1 MPASTK
7 SVLDRFR
14 LDGRTAILT
23 GVGPGV
29 GEHVARAYAELGANV
44 VISARSQDRLER
56 IAADIT
62 AGGGKAVAV
71 AADAG
76 EAADLKRLV
85 DTAHD
90 AFGPIHIVFN
100 NAAAGVVY
108 ASDGGLWAN
117 TDAVWKTAIDVNVLA
132 TWRLTELTTADMQAH
147 GKGSIISVQS
157 CGGFTPIPPAVAY
170 GVSKAALAFLTRSL
184 AKALAPH
191 TRVNALCV
199 GSMSPDGQEAEIHR
213 GLGLAERN
221 AIKRFGA
228 ADEAVGAAIL
238 LAGDASSYTTGSTI
252 FTEGGRVGTI
262 S

>member
-1 MPASTK
+1 M

-29 GEHVARAYAELGANV
+29 GEHVAKAYAELGANV
-44 VISARSQDRLER
+44 VISARSQDRLDRMAE
-56 IAADIT
+56 INAL
-62 AGGGKAVAV
+62 GGGRALAVV
-71 AADAG
+71 ADAG
-76 EAADLKRLV
+76 EKADLQNLV
-85 DTAHD
+85 AKARE
-90 AFGPIHIVFN
+90 AFGPIHLIFN

-108 ASDGGLWAN
+108 ARDGGLWAN
-117 TDAVWKTAIDVNVLA
+117 SDAVWKTAMDVNVMA
-132 TWRLTELTTADMQAH
+132 TWWLTELTEADMKAH

-170 GVSKAALAFLTRSL
+170 GVSKAALLFLVREL
-184 AKALAPH
+184 AKSQAPH
-191 TRVNALCV
+191 TRINCLCV
-199 GSMSPDGQEAEIHR
+199 GSMSPDGQEAEIHK

-238 LAGDASSYTTGSTI
+238 LASDASSYTTGSTI

>member
-1 MPASTK
+1 M
-7 SVLDRFR
+7 SVLNRFR
-14 LDGRTAILT
+14 MDGRTAILT

-29 GEHVARAYAELGANV
+29 GAHVAKAYAELGANV
-44 VISARSQDRLER
+44 VISARSQDRLDR
-56 IAADIT
+56 IAREINAL
-62 AGGGKAVAV
+62 GGGRALAV
-71 AADAG
+71 AADAA
-76 EAADLKRLV
+76 EKADLENL
-85 DTAHD
+85 TAKARS
-90 AFGPIHIVFN
+90 AFGPVHIIFN

-108 ASDGGLWAN
+108 DHDGGLWAN
-117 TDAVWKTAIDVNVLA
+117 TDEVWRTAMDVNVMA
-132 TWRLTELTTADMQAH
+132 TWRLTELTEADMQAH

-170 GVSKAALAFLTRSL
+170 GVSKAALLFLVREL
-184 AKALAPH
+184 AKSQAPH
-191 TRVNALCV
+191 TRINCLCV

-238 LAGDASSYTTGSTI
+238 LASDASSYTTGSTI

>member
-1 MPASTK
+1 MK
-7 SVLDRFR
+7 SVLNRFR

-29 GEHVARAYAELGANV
+29 GEHVAKAYAELGANV
-44 VISARSQDRLER
+44 VISARSKDRLDH
-56 IAADIT
+56 IAAEIN
-62 AGGGKAVAV
+62 ALGGHALAV

-76 EAADLKRLV
+76 SKEDLIRLTDAARNR
-85 DTAHD
+85 
-90 AFGPIHIVFN
+90 FGPIHIVFN

-108 ASDGGLWAN
+108 ARDGGLWAN
-117 TDAVWKTAIDVNVLA
+117 TDEVWKTAMDVNVLA
-132 TWRLTELTTADMQAH
+132 TWRLTELTTDDMQKH

-157 CGGFTPIPPAVAY
+157 CGGFTPLPPAVAY

-199 GSMSPDGQEAEIHR
+199 GSMSPDGKEAEIHK
-213 GLGLAERN
+213 GLNLAERN

-228 ADEAVGAAIL
+228 ADEAVAAAIL
-238 LAGDASSYTTGSTI
+238 LAGDGSSYTTGSTI
-252 FTEGGRVGTI
+252 FVEGGRVGTI

>member
-1 MPASTK
+1 M

-44 VISARSQDRLER
+44 VLSARSQDRLDR
-56 IAADIT
+56 IAGEINA
-62 AGGGKAVAV
+62 AGGGKAIAI
-71 AADAG
+71 AADVG
-76 EAADLKRLV
+76 EKDDLERLV
-85 DTAHD
+85 ADARD
-90 AFGPIHIVFN
+90 AFGPVHIIFN

-108 ASDGGLWAN
+108 AADGGLWAN
-117 TDAVWKTAIDVNVLA
+117 TDEVWKTAMDVNVMA
-132 TWRLTELTTADMQAH
+132 TWRLTELTEADMKAH

-170 GVSKAALAFLTRSL
+170 GVSKAALLFLVREL
-184 AKALAPH
+184 AKTQAPH
-191 TRVNALCV
+191 TRINCLCV
-199 GSMSPDGQEAEIHR
+199 GSMSPDGQEAEIHK

-238 LAGDASSYTTGSTI
+238 LAGDGSSYTTGSTI

>member
-1 MPASTK
+1 MG
-7 SVLDRFR
+7 VLDRFR

-29 GEHVARAYAELGANV
+29 GEHVAKAYAELGANV
-44 VISARSQDRLER
+44 VISARDQDRLDR
-56 IAADIT
+56 IAAEIN
-62 AGGGKAVAV
+62 AMGGGRALAV

-76 EAADLKRLV
+76 VRQDLRRLV
-85 DTAHD
+85 DAAH
-90 AFGPIHIVFN
+90 ASFGPIHIVFN

-108 ASDGGLWAN
+108 QKDGGLWAN
-117 TDAVWKTAIDVNVLA
+117 TDEVWKTAMDVNVLA
-132 TWRLTELTTADMQAH
+132 TWRLAEMTAAEMAQH
-147 GKGSIISVQS
+147 GKGIIISVQS

-228 ADEAVGAAIL
+228 AEEAVGAAIL
-238 LAGDASSYTTGSTI
+238 LASDASSYTTGSTI
-252 FTEGGRVGTI
+252 FVEGGRVGTI

>member
-1 MPASTK
+1 MT
-7 SVLDRFR
+7 SVTDRFR

-29 GEHVARAYAELGANV
+29 GEHVAKAYAELGANV
-44 VISARSQDRLER
+44 VISARSADRLDR
-56 IAADIT
+56 IAAEIN
-62 AGGGKAVAV
+62 ALGGGRAVAL

-76 EAADLKRLV
+76 VKADLERLVEAA
-85 DTAHD
+85 HD
-90 AFGPIHIVFN
+90 SFGPVHIVFN

-108 ASDGGLWAN
+108 AADGGLWAN
-117 TDAVWKTAIDVNVLA
+117 TDDVWKTAMDVNVLA
-132 TWRLTELTTADMQAH
+132 TWRLTELTTKDMQAH
-147 GKGSIISVQS
+147 GKGSVISVQS

-252 FTEGGRVGTI
+252 FVEGGRVGTI

>member
-1 MPASTK
+1 MT
-7 SVLDRFR
+7 VLDRFR

-29 GEHVARAYAELGANV
+29 GEHVAKAYAELGANV

-56 IAADIT
+56 IAAEIN
-62 AGGGKAVAV
+62 ALGGGRAVAV
-71 AADAG
+71 AVDAG
-76 EAADLKRLV
+76 EKAGLERLV
-85 DTAHD
+85 ATAHQH
-90 AFGPIHIVFN
+90 FGPVHIVFN

-108 ASDGGLWAN
+108 ARDGGLWAN
-117 TDAVWKTAIDVNVLA
+117 TDDVWKTAIDVNVLA
-132 TWRLTELTTADMQAH
+132 TWRLAELTTEDMQAH

-238 LAGDASSYTTGSTI
+238 LAGDGSSYTTGSTI

>member
-1 MPASTK
+1 MV

-44 VISARSQDRLER
+44 VISARNADRLEH
-56 IAADIT
+56 IAQSINASH
-62 AGGGKAVAV
+62 GGRALAC

-76 EAADLKRLV
+76 APADLQRLV
-85 DTAHD
+85 GAAHER
-90 AFGPIHIVFN
+90 FGPVDIVFN

-117 TDAVWKTAIDVNVLA
+117 NDEVWKTAFDVNVLA
-132 TWRLTELTTADMQAH
+132 TWRLAELTTADMQTH

-170 GVSKAALAFLTRSL
+170 GVSKAAL
-184 AKALAPH
+184 
-191 TRVNALCV
+191 
-199 GSMSPDGQEAEIHR
+199 
-213 GLGLAERN
+213 GLAERN

-228 ADEAVGAAIL
+228 ADEAVGAAVL
-238 LAGDASSYTTGSTI
+238 LAGDASSYTTGSTV

>member
-1 MPASTK
+1 M

-44 VISARSQDRLER
+44 VISARSGDRLDR
-56 IAADIT
+56 IAADIRA
-62 AGGGKAVAV
+62 AGGRAEAVVADAGNRADLERLVAV
-71 AADAG
+71 AH
-76 EAADLKRLV
+76 E
-85 DTAHD
+85 T
-90 AFGPIHIVFN
+90 FGPVHIVFA

-108 ASDGGLWAN
+108 ARDGGLWAN
-117 TDAVWKTAIDVNVLA
+117 DDAVWKTAIDVNVLS
-132 TWRLTELTTADMQAH
+132 TWRLAELTTADMQAH

-199 GSMSPDGQEAEIHR
+199 GSMSPDGQEADIHK

-228 ADEAVGAAIL
+228 ADEAVGAAVL
-238 LAGDASSYTTGSTI
+238 LAGEGSSYTTGSTV
-252 FTEGGRVGTI
+252 FVEGGRVGTI

>member
-1 MPASTK
+1 M
-7 SVLDRFR
+7 SVFDRFR

-44 VISARSQDRLER
+44 VVSARSVERLER
-56 IAADIT
+56 IAAEIN
-62 AGGGKAVAV
+62 AGKGGRAIAV

-76 EAADLKRLV
+76 EKADLVGLV
-85 DTAHD
+85 AATRK
-90 AFGPIHIVFN
+90 AFGPVHIVFN
-100 NAAAGVVY
+100 NAAAGIVY
-108 ASDGGLWAN
+108 GKDGKGIWDN
-117 TDAVWKTAIDVNVLA
+117 DDAVWKTALDVNLMA
-132 TWRLTELTTADMQAH
+132 TWRLAELTTDDMQAH

-157 CGGFTPIPPAVAY
+157 CGGFTPIPPAIAY

-238 LAGDASSYTTGSTI
+238 LAGDGSSYTTGSTI

>member
-1 MPASTK
+1 M

-29 GEHVARAYAELGANV
+29 GEHVAKAYAELGANV
-44 VISARSQDRLER
+44 VISARSRERLDR
-56 IAADIT
+56 IAGEINALQ
-62 AGGGKAVAV
+62 GGRALAV

-76 EAADLKRLV
+76 DRIDLENLV
-85 DTAHD
+85 TKSRA

-100 NAAAGVVY
+100 NAAAGVIY
-108 ASDGGLWAN
+108 AHDGGLWAN
-117 TDAVWKTAIDVNVLA
+117 SDEVWKTAMDVNVLA
-132 TWRLTELTTADMQAH
+132 TWRLSELTTEDMQAH
-147 GKGSIISVQS
+147 GNGIIISVQS
-157 CGGFTPIPPAVAY
+157 CGGFTPLPPAVAY

-199 GSMSPDGQEAEIHR
+199 GSMSPDGLEAEIHQ
-213 GLGLAERN
+213 GLGLAEKN

-238 LAGDASSYTTGSTI
+238 LASDASSYTTGSTI

>member
-1 MPASTK
+1 M

-29 GEHVARAYAELGANV
+29 GEHVARAYAELGASV
-44 VISARSQDRLER
+44 VISARSQDRLDV
-56 IAADIT
+56 IAADINA
-62 AGGGKAVAV
+62 AGKGRALAI

-76 EAADLKRLV
+76 RKADLERLV
-85 DTAHD
+85 TSARD
-90 AFGPIHIVFN
+90 AFGPIHVIFN

-108 ASDGGLWAN
+108 AADGGLWAN
-117 TDAVWKTAIDVNVLA
+117 TDEVWQTAMDVNVMA
-132 TWRLTELTTADMQAH
+132 TWRLVELTESDMKAH

-170 GVSKAALAFLTRSL
+170 GVSKAALLFLVREL
-184 AKALAPH
+184 AKTQAPH
-191 TRVNALCV
+191 TRINCLCV
-199 GSMSPDGQEAEIHR
+199 GSMSPDGQEADIHK
-213 GLGLAERN
+213 GLGLAQRN

-238 LAGDASSYTTGSTI
+238 LASDASSYTTGSTV

>member
-1 MPASTK
+1 M

-14 LDGRTAILT
+14 LDGRTAIIT

-29 GEHVARAYAELGANV
+29 GEHVSKAYAELGANV
-44 VISARSQDRLER
+44 VISARSQDRLDR
-56 IAADIT
+56 IASEINA
-62 AGGGKAVAV
+62 AGGGRAVAV

-76 EAADLKRLV
+76 EKADLQKLV
-85 DTAHD
+85 DTAHEQ
-90 AFGPIHIVFN
+90 FGPVHIVFN

-108 ASDGGLWAN
+108 AKDGGLWAN
-117 TDAVWKTAIDVNVLA
+117 SDEVWKTAMDVNVLA
-132 TWRLTELTTADMQAH
+132 TWRLTEMTTDDMQAH
-147 GKGSIISVQS
+147 GKGCIISVQS

-199 GSMSPDGQEAEIHR
+199 GSMSPDGKEADIHK

-238 LAGDASSYTTGSTI
+238 LASEASSYTTGSTV
-252 FTEGGRVGTI
+252 FVEGGRVGTI

>member
-1 MPASTK
+1 M

-29 GEHVARAYAELGANV
+29 GEHVAKAYAELGANV
-44 VISARSQDRLER
+44 VLSARSQDRLDR
-56 IAADIT
+56 IASEINA
-62 AGGGKAVAV
+62 AGGKALAI

-76 EAADLKRLV
+76 DKAQLEQLVTAAR
-85 DTAHD
+85 D

-108 ASDGGLWAN
+108 AADGGLWAN
-117 TDAVWKTAIDVNVLA
+117 TDAVWQTAMDVNVMA
-132 TWRLTELTTADMQAH
+132 TWRLTELTEADMKAH

-170 GVSKAALAFLTRSL
+170 GVSKAALLFLVREL
-184 AKALAPH
+184 AKTQAPH
-191 TRVNALCV
+191 TRINCLCV
-199 GSMSPDGQEAEIHR
+199 GSMSPDGQEAEIHK

-238 LAGDASSYTTGSTI
+238 LASDASSYTTGSTI

>member
-1 MPASTK
+1 MI

-29 GEHVARAYAELGANV
+29 GEHVAKAYAELGANV
-44 VISARSQDRLER
+44 VISARSRDRLDR
-56 IAADIT
+56 IAAEIN
-62 AGGGKAVAV
+62 AAGGKAAAVAV
-71 AADAG
+71 DAG
-76 EAADLKRLV
+76 EKADLARLV
-85 DTAHD
+85 ATARD
-90 AFGPIHIVFN
+90 RFGPIHIVFN

-108 ASDGGLWAN
+108 ARDGGLWAN
-117 TDAVWKTAIDVNVLA
+117 TDEVWKTAMDVNVLA
-132 TWRLTELTTADMQAH
+132 TGRLTEMTTEDMIGHRQ
-147 GKGSIISVQS
+147 GSVISVQS

-191 TRVNALCV
+191 TRVNAICV
-199 GSMSPDGQEAEIHR
+199 GSMSPDGQEAEIHK

-238 LAGDASSYTTGSTI
+238 LAGDASTYTTGSTV
-252 FTEGGRVGTI
+252 FVEGGRVGTI

>member
-1 MPASTK
+1 MT

-29 GEHVARAYAELGANV
+29 GEHVAKAYAELGANV
-44 VISARSQDRLER
+44 VISARSAERLER
-56 IAADIT
+56 IAAEINARD
-62 AGGGKAVAV
+62 GGR
-71 AADAG
+71 AAWVTVDAG
-76 EAADLKRLV
+76 KREDLERLV
-85 DTAHD
+85 KVAHD
-90 AFGPIHIVFN
+90 NFGPVHIVFN

-108 ASDGGLWAN
+108 GKDGKGIWDN
-117 TDAVWKTAIDVNVLA
+117 TDEVWKEAMDVNVLA
-132 TWRLTELTTADMQAH
+132 TWRLAELTTADMQAH
-147 GKGSIISVQS
+147 GKGSIISVES
-157 CGGFTPIPPAVAY
+157 CGGFTPLPPAIAY
-170 GVSKAALAFLTRSL
+170 GVSKAALLFVVRSL

-191 TRVNALCV
+191 TRVNCLCV

-238 LAGDASSYTTGSTI
+238 LAGDASSYTTGSTV

-262 S
+262 A

>member
-1 MPASTK
+1 M

-29 GEHVARAYAELGANV
+29 GEHVAKAYAELGANV
-44 VISARSQDRLER
+44 VISARSADRLER
-56 IAADIT
+56 IAGEINAR
-62 AGGGKAVAV
+62 GGGRALAIV
-71 AADAG
+71 ADAG
-76 EAADLKRLV
+76 DKADLEDLV
-85 DTAHD
+85 AQGRST
-90 AFGPIHIVFN
+90 FGPIHIVFA

-108 ASDGGLWAN
+108 AHDGGLWAN
-117 TDAVWKTAIDVNVLA
+117 SEALWKTALDVNLMA
-132 TWRLTELTTADMQAH
+132 TWRLTELTEADMKAH
-147 GKGSIISVQS
+147 GKGSIIAVQS

-170 GVSKAALAFLTRSL
+170 GVSKAALLFLVREL
-184 AKALAPH
+184 AKTQAPH
-191 TRVNALCV
+191 TRINCLCV
-199 GSMSPDGQEAEIHR
+199 GSMSPDGQEAEIHK

-238 LAGDASSYTTGSTI
+238 LASDASSYTTGSTV
-252 FTEGGRVGTI
+252 FVEGGRVGTI

>member
-1 MPASTK
+1 M

-29 GEHVARAYAELGANV
+29 GEHVAKAYAELGANV
-44 VISARSQDRLER
+44 VISARSQDRLDR
-56 IAADIT
+56 IAGEINAL
-62 AGGGKAVAV
+62 GGGRACAVAV
-71 AADAG
+71 DAG
-76 EAADLKRLV
+76 HKADLQKLV

-108 ASDGGLWAN
+108 AAQGGLWAN
-117 TDAVWKTAIDVNVLA
+117 TDDVWQTAMDVNVMA
-132 TWRLTELTTADMQAH
+132 TWRLVEMTEADMKTH

-170 GVSKAALAFLTRSL
+170 GVSKAALLFLVREL
-184 AKALAPH
+184 AKTQAPH
-191 TRVNALCV
+191 TRINCLCV
-199 GSMSPDGQEAEIHR
+199 GSMSPDGQEADIHR

-238 LAGDASSYTTGSTI
+238 LASDASSYTTGSTI

>member
-1 MPASTK
+1 M

-44 VISARSQDRLER
+44 VISARSQERLDR
-56 IAADIT
+56 IAADIN
-62 AGGGKAVAV
+62 ALPGGRALAVT
-71 AADAG
+71 ADAG
-76 EAADLKRLV
+76 EKAELENLV
-85 DTAHD
+85 TKARA

-108 ASDGGLWAN
+108 ARDGGLWAN
-117 TDAVWKTAIDVNVLA
+117 SDAVWKTALDVNLMA
-132 TWRLTELTTADMQAH
+132 TWRLTELTEVDMQSH
-147 GKGSIISVQS
+147 GKGSIIAVQS

-170 GVSKAALAFLTRSL
+170 GVSKAALLFLVREL
-184 AKALAPH
+184 AKTQAPH
-191 TRVNALCV
+191 TRVNCLCV
-199 GSMSPDGQEAEIHR
+199 GSMSPDGQEAEIHK

-238 LAGDASSYTTGSTI
+238 LASDASSYTTGSTI

>member
-1 MPASTK
+1 M

-29 GEHVARAYAELGANV
+29 GEHVAKAYAELGANV
-44 VISARSQDRLER
+44 VVSARTQAKVDQV
-56 IAADIT
+56 AADIR
-62 AGGGKAVAV
+62 AAGGKAVSLAV
-71 AADAG
+71 DAG
-76 EAADLKRLV
+76 KKADLQRLV
-85 DTAHD
+85 DLAHD
-90 AFGPIHIVFN
+90 TFGPVHIVFN
-100 NAAAGVVY
+100 NAAAGIVY

-117 TDAVWKTAIDVNVLA
+117 TDEVWKTAMDVNVMA
-132 TWRLTELTTADMQAH
+132 TWWLTEMTHGDMEKH
-147 GKGSIISVQS
+147 GKGSIISVES

-170 GVSKAALAFLTRSL
+170 GVSKAALWFLIREL
-184 AKALAPH
+184 AKSQAPH

-199 GSMSPDGQEAEIHR
+199 GSMSPDGKEADIHK
-213 GLGLAERN
+213 GLGLDQRN

-238 LAGDASSYTTGSTI
+238 LAGDGSTYTTGSCV
-252 FTEGGRVGTI
+252 FAEGGRVGTI

>member
-1 MPASTK
+1 M

-29 GEHVARAYAELGANV
+29 GEHVAKAYAELGANV
-44 VISARSQDRLER
+44 VISARSADRLDR
-56 IAADIT
+56 IAAEINALD
-62 AGGGKAVAV
+62 GGRALAV

-76 EAADLKRLV
+76 EKDDLAKLV
-85 DTAHD
+85 GQARE

-100 NAAAGVVY
+100 NAAAGVIY
-108 ASDGGLWAN
+108 AHDGGLWAN
-117 TDAVWKTAIDVNVLA
+117 TDAVWKTAMDVNVMA
-132 TWRLTELTTADMQAH
+132 TWRLAELTEADMKAH

-157 CGGFTPIPPAVAY
+157 CGGFTPLPPAVAY
-170 GVSKAALAFLTRSL
+170 GVSKAALMFLVREL
-184 AKALAPH
+184 AKTQAPH
-191 TRVNALCV
+191 TRVNCLCV

-238 LAGDASSYTTGSTI
+238 LAGDGSTYTTGSTI

>member
-1 MPASTK
+1 MGI
-7 SVLDRFR
+7 LDRFR

-44 VISARSQDRLER
+44 VISARSGDRLER
-56 IAADIT
+56 LAGEINA
-62 AGGGKAVAV
+62 AGGGRAA
-71 AADAG
+71 AIIADAG
-76 EAADLKRLV
+76 KRSDLERLV
-85 DTAHD
+85 ACARE
-90 AFGPIHIVFN
+90 AFGPIHIIFN

-108 ASDGGLWAN
+108 AADGGLWAN
-117 TDAVWKTAIDVNVLA
+117 TDEVWRTAFDVNVMA
-132 TWRLTELTTADMQAH
+132 TWWLAELTEADMKAH

-170 GVSKAALAFLTRSL
+170 GVSKAALHFLVREL
-184 AKALAPH
+184 AKSQAPH
-191 TRVNALCV
+191 TRVNCLCV
-199 GSMSPDGQEAEIHR
+199 GSMSPDGQEAAIHK

-238 LAGDASSYTTGSTI
+238 LASDASSYTTGSTI
-252 FTEGGRVGTI
+252 FAEGGRVGTI

>member
-1 MPASTK
+1 MS

-14 LDGRTAILT
+14 LDGRTAIIT

-29 GEHVARAYAELGANV
+29 GEHVAKAFAELGANV
-44 VISARSQDRLER
+44 VICARTAQRLER
-56 IAADIT
+56 IAQEISATGGT
-62 AGGGKAVAV
+62 ALAVTGDV
-71 AADAG
+71 ANKD
-76 EAADLKRLV
+76 DLARLV
-85 DTAHD
+85 TTTHD
-90 AFGPIHIVFN
+90 HFGPVHIVFN

-108 ASDGGLWAN
+108 EKDGGLWAN
-117 TDAVWKTAIDVNVLA
+117 TDEVWTTAINVNLLA
-132 TWRLTELTTADMQAH
+132 TWRLAELTTADMQKH

-170 GVSKAALAFLTRSL
+170 GVSKAALAFLTREL

-213 GLGLAERN
+213 GLGLAQRN

-238 LAGDASSYTTGSTI
+238 LASDASSYTTGSTI

>member
-1 MPASTK
+1 MM

-29 GEHVARAYAELGANV
+29 GEHVAKAYAELGANV
-44 VISARSQDRLER
+44 VISARSQERLDR
-56 IAADIT
+56 IAAEINT
-62 AGGGKAVAV
+62 ASGGRALAI

-76 EAADLKRLV
+76 EMADLENLV
-85 DTAHD
+85 AKARA

-108 ASDGGLWAN
+108 AQDGGLWAN
-117 TDAVWKTAIDVNVLA
+117 TDEVWNTAMSVNVMA
-132 TWRLTELTTADMQAH
+132 TWRLTQLTEADMQTH

-170 GVSKAALAFLTRSL
+170 GVSKAALLFLVREL
-184 AKALAPH
+184 AKTQAPH
-191 TRVNALCV
+191 TRINCLCV
-199 GSMSPDGQEAEIHR
+199 GSMSPDGQEADIHK

-238 LAGDASSYTTGSTI
+238 LASDASSYTTGSTI